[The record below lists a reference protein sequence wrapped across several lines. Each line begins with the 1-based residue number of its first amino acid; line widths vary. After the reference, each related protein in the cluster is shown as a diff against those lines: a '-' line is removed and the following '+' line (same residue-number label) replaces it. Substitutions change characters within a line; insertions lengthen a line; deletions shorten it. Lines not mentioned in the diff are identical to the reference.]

1 MSINIACTYEDAGI
15 VNIVEIRP
23 SELTG
28 YIEIAYVDSNSDLVR
43 VTIPHQDP
51 IATNVTSINGRLTT

>member
-1 MSINIACTYEDAGI
+1 MGINIACTYEDVGS

-23 SELTG
+23 SEQTG
-28 YIEIAYVDSNSDLVR
+28 YLEITYVDSNNDLVR

-51 IATNVTSINGRLTT
+51 IATSVTSINGRLTT